1 MNQKGAREQNDISII
16 RNLPKR
22 LQKRIVE
29 DVSDNSLVT
38 VVDTTRQSSSGQP
51 STSKGGAK
59 KDDNDKMPRRF
70 LQKQN
75 TSGNA
80 NQQGNGAIDVTSINF
95 FLQKS
100 TPCTRTLNKN
110 NFKRETVP
118 VLETSGKSVDSKAT
132 NIKYVTPSTNSYVGN
147 SSIPGIL
154 RLNEAKHGQ
163 IIAAEKNKNG
173 NEKNVGRDNGKKTT
187 ARVHQISDQLSK
199 ADNILTKSPARQ
211 LQRQLKQ
218 PPWFGMLTGI
228 QYVEHLPKLYERV
241 TSIIQQNI
249 VVENWAEFNEARIE
263 LQNIFTNLLLQQLKL
278 CCEQKID
285 TFFWKLLY
293 YNVREYFI
301 SNSKLTADDIHKQ
314 LLLLIDEGLDFYTN
328 LHMKLNLKYINT
340 DQKVENVPL
349 HYHPTNNITIEKE
362 VPPQRSTHKFEF
374 IAKVAAQKLLICL
387 GDLCRYKTKELQTN
401 DYTDAAKYY
410 HQAQTLIPTNG
421 IPYNQLAIVSIH
433 GRKKFDAVYFHMRS
447 LMSSNAIYSARE
459 SLLVLF
465 DEIRKKYEETE
476 IKTSP
481 LHQGSPRNNNS
492 RNSKSLRKE
501 VWIHVDGVR
510 RLHHSSESDNTKSKS
525 AAIKEENHLKKLTNV
540 ELLRR
545 FTSLYLYVIGKL
557 YTGIDMESIVEQQ
570 RKLLAELKVL
580 LKRDPFPM
588 KRSHLLKIVA
598 LNIFLLEHNMHKESR
613 REIRYYAFIFCNQFL
628 GLLLQKCNQLYETFK
643 IDILD
648 SQMLCHA
655 DLNTLLQYINVYT
668 EWLAHNVDIWE
679 SVRSEEHIIVDC
691 WTEWECFY
699 QFLTCMI
706 DELAINK
713 TPRYVLEEEVYLLG
727 FTPIMYA
734 INNSGVHK
742 NLDIQSLSD
751 REQFFPRIL
760 KIYDFHAHY
769 EKYQV
774 KLLMHNDTFTLEEL
788 NGGMDKA
795 LCTLHSDDDDNS
807 ENILVNGE
815 SLELSL
821 KEINSSKIDCI
832 EDAQISQ
839 LSKRK
844 KELEARSNVKKMYT
858 AKLEEILK
866 FVDTGLYIEVRPKY
880 LMPDTNCFIDC
891 LDDFQKLINEYKR
904 YILVIPLTVVKEL
917 DGLSKGVKVESY
929 QNSLQFQRIHHYDD
943 VSTCAKRSL
952 DFIRNA
958 KNNVKCAT
966 TKGSF
971 INASL
976 FALCEDEN
984 ISNDDKI
991 LATAVALSKTM
1002 SSETNK
1008 DGKYFIQTELVMIT
1022 TDRNLRVKALAR
1034 NLTVSEMG
1042 EFLKW
1047 VKDCHT

>member
-22 LQKRIVE
+22 LQQRIVE

-38 VVDTTRQSSSGQP
+38 VDDTARQSSSGQP

-59 KDDNDKMPRRF
+59 NDDNDKMSRRF
-70 LQKQN
+70 LQKQ
-75 TSGNA
+75 TRPGNA
-80 NQQGNGAIDVTSINF
+80 NQQGIGAIDATSINF
-95 FLQKS
+95 FLQKNAS
-100 TPCTRTLNKN
+100 CTRTLNKN

-118 VLETSGKSVDSKAT
+118 VLESSGKEVASKAT
-132 NIKYVTPSTNSYVGN
+132 NIKEVTPSTNSNVGN

-154 RLNEAKHGQ
+154 RFNDAKH
-163 IIAAEKNKNG
+163 IKLIAAEKNING
-173 NEKNVGRDNGKKTT
+173 SEKNVGRDNGKKTT
-187 ARVHQISDQLSK
+187 TRIHQISEQFTK
-199 ADNILTKSPARQ
+199 AENILTKSPARQ

-218 PPWFGMLTGI
+218 PPWFEMLTGV
-228 QYVEHLPKLYERV
+228 QYVEHLPKLYEKF
-241 TSIIQQNI
+241 TSILQQNKVI
-249 VVENWAEFNEARIE
+249 ENWSEFNEARVE

-301 SNSKLTADDIHKQ
+301 SNSKLIADDIHNRF
-314 LLLLIDEGLDFYTN
+314 LLLIDEGLDFYTN
-328 LHMKLNLKYINT
+328 LHMKLNTKYINT
-340 DQKVENVPL
+340 VQKQTNIL
-349 HYHPTNNITIEKE
+349 LQHPANNISIEKE

-410 HQAQTLIPTNG
+410 QQAQVLIPTNG

-433 GRKKFDAVYFHMRS
+433 ARKKFDAVYFHMRS

-476 IKTSP
+476 LKNSP
-481 LHQGSPRNNNS
+481 VHQGSPRNNSS

-510 RLHHSSESDNTKSKS
+510 RLHHSSETDNIKNKS
-525 AAIKEENHLKKLTNV
+525 AALIEEKKLKTLTSE

-545 FTSLYLYVIGKL
+545 FTSLYLYIIGKL
-557 YTGIDMESIVEQQ
+557 YTGIGMESIVEQQ
-570 RKLLAELKVL
+570 RKLLAELNVL
-580 LKRDPFPM
+580 LTRSPFPM
-588 KRSHLLKIVA
+588 KRSRLLKIVA

-613 REIRYYAFIFCNQFL
+613 REIRYYAFNFCNQFL

-643 IDILD
+643 VDILD
-648 SQMLCHA
+648 SEMLCHA
-655 DLNTLLQYINVYT
+655 DLNTLLQYINVYMD
-668 EWLAHNVDIWE
+668 WLARHVDIWE
-679 SVRSEEHIIVDC
+679 SVRSEEHIIIDC

-699 QFLTCMI
+699 QFLRRMI
-706 DELAINK
+706 DKSAINK
-713 TPRYVLEEEVYLLG
+713 SPRRVLEEEVYLLG
-727 FTPIMYA
+727 FTPIA
-734 INNSGVHK
+734 STTNNGSVQK
-742 NLDIQSLSD
+742 NLDMHTSND

-760 KIYDFHAHY
+760 KIYAFHKQY
-769 EKYQV
+769 EKNQT
-774 KLLMHNDTFTLEEL
+774 KLQMRNDTFTLEEL
-788 NGGMDKA
+788 NGAMEKV
-795 LCTLHSDDDDNS
+795 LCTLDSDEDDNS
-807 ENILVNGE
+807 ENIVVNGE
-815 SLELSL
+815 SVDLTL
-821 KEINSSKIDCI
+821 KEINTTKTDRI

-844 KELEARSNVKKMYT
+844 KELEARSNVKKMYS

-866 FVDTGLYIEVRPKY
+866 FVDTTVYIEVRPKY

-952 DFIRNA
+952 DFIRSA

-966 TKGSF
+966 SKGSF

-976 FALCEDEN
+976 FALCEEEN
-984 ISNDDKI
+984 VSNDDKI

-1002 SSETNK
+1002 STETNK
-1008 DGKYFIQTELVMIT
+1008 DGKYFIQTEFVMIT